1 MSGKMNYCGIL
12 FLLLVQ
18 LSVYG
23 QQTPAPGKTISNNTE
38 TWIGLYTKYRLSEK
52 LFYYGEYNYRR
63 RNQFIN
69 DMGQL
74 YLRFGLTYLVNK
86 QFEVT
91 GGIVTPL
98 YWAPDQ
104 EAPNIDK
111 VVPQFRFWQQFLLVQ
126 PIHHVKLYHQFRLE
140 QRWRRDFVKNSDFN
154 LTHRFRYKILA
165 YVPLNSTELKQKTL
179 FLALSEE
186 IFMQA
191 GKTITYD
198 HFEDNRVTAGLGYI
212 LNDNI
217 QLQLSYM
224 WTFRHRG
231 APNVYESRHI
241 PRLSVYHSLDFFTK
255 KLNRRKQTPVLLTE
269 NF

>member
-1 MSGKMNYCGIL
+1 MQRIHQFLVGIL
-12 FLLLVQ
+12 CLFISINLFA
-18 LSVYG
+18 
-23 QQTPAPGKTISNNTE
+23 QQTVPTEKSVSTNTE
-38 TWIGLYTKYRLSEK
+38 TWIGLYTKYRLTDK
-52 LFYYGEYNYRR
+52 FFYYGEYHFRR
-63 RNQFIN
+63 RNQFVK
-69 DMGQL
+69 DMGQV

-86 QFEVT
+86 QFEITAGV
-91 GGIVTPL
+91 VTPI

-104 EAPNIDK
+104 DEPNIDK
-111 VVPQFRFWQQFLLVQ
+111 VVPQYRLWQQFLLVQ
-126 PIHHVKLYHQFRLE
+126 PINHVKLYHQFRFE
-140 QRWRRDFVKNSDFN
+140 QRWRRDYVKGSPFE

-165 YVPLNSTELKQKTL
+165 YVPLNSPRLEPKTF

-212 LNDNI
+212 LNENI
-217 QLQLSYM
+217 QLQLAHM

-241 PRLSVYHSLDFFTK
+241 PRFSVYHSLDFFTK
-255 KLNRRKQTPVLLTE
+255 KLNRRKQAPVILNE